1 MSLWDRTLRNLQ
13 KGHDKLTNIAQTF
26 AERVRSEITI
36 IRTRIQIDEVREK
49 IMEQHSVIGRRLLE
63 LRSGGALPQSFDI
76 FFKDSEVA
84 SALEKIGQFER
95 DLENLK
101 DELRSEARAMQAVPP
116 RKDDSDL

>member
-1 MSLWDRTLRNLQ
+1 MSLWDRTLTNLQ
-13 KGHDKLTNIAQTF
+13 KGHDRLTNIAQTF
-26 AERVRSEITI
+26 SERVRSEITI
-36 IRTRIQIDEVREK
+36 IRTRVQIDEVREK
-49 IMEQHSVIGRRLLE
+49 IKEQHGVIGRRLLE
-63 LRSGGALPQSFDI
+63 LRSGGALPQSFDL

-84 SALEKIGQFER
+84 SALEKISQFER